1 MRHHVSDFDYRL
13 TRAIQALPPSAGRAL
28 AYLTHAGSEK
38 VVIAWFSGL
47 LLAGA
52 AAYDRQLVVTAGG
65 GLIAAGGLSGLKRL
79 FRRRRPDNEY
89 AATLRG
95 WSFPSGHSAH
105 SLLAYGVLTALAVR
119 AGWGSWVG
127 WVSGTLVALIGIS
140 RVYLGAHFPSD
151 VIGAWM
157 LSAGCLVVILKIAG
171 LL

>member
-1 MRHHVSDFDYRL
+1 MRRHVSDFDYRL
-13 TRAIQALPPSAGRAL
+13 TRAIQALPPGAGKTL

-38 VVIAWFSGL
+38 VAVGWFCGLFIAGL
-47 LLAGA
+47 FARDAQLIALA
-52 AAYDRQLVVTAGG
+52 TG
-65 GLIAAGGLSGLKRL
+65 GLVASGSLSAIKRL
-79 FRRRRPDNEY
+79 FRRQRPDNDF

-105 SLLAYGVLTALAVR
+105 SLLAYGTLTALAAR

-127 WVSGTLVALIGIS
+127 WASGLMVGLIGIS

-151 VIGAWM
+151 VVGAWV
-157 LSAGCLVVILKIAG
+157 LSAGCLLAVLKVAG